1 MHSPL
6 TCFHPSS
13 LSPQCSSHDI
23 AGAHGPPAR
32 PQHNSTLLEIT
43 RVDSLVHQYYTQAI
57 APSTMRMYNSAQ
69 LRYRNFCSS
78 MNISLLPIAQSYLCQ
93 FVASQGVAHKS
104 IKGYLSAIRH
114 LQISPLGTDPL
125 ISGMVVLSYV
135 LQGIKR
141 SQAVAGTNN
150 PRTRLPI
157 TAGLMRSLKRHW
169 ESQGISF
176 NTSMLWATACVCFFG
191 FLRSG
196 EATVPTQASY
206 DAGVH
211 LSISDVSLD
220 SQSFPS
226 TVMVRIKSS
235 KADPF
240 RVGVTVYLGRTD
252 QELCPVAAVLD
263 YIARRGTYA
272 GPLFIYENGQPL
284 TRNSLVREVRSAL
297 LAMGINATR
306 YSGHSFRIGAATSA
320 AAAGV
325 EDAIIKILG
334 RCRAQLTSSMLGCLE
349 THSQMFHVGWQRS
362 EDKGRVNTPTDCY
375 SYNFTSPY

>member
-1 MHSPL
+1 M
-6 TCFHPSS
+6 
-13 LSPQCSSHDI
+13 
-23 AGAHGPPAR
+23 
-32 PQHNSTLLEIT
+32 
-43 RVDSLVHQYYTQAI
+43 DSLVHQYYNQAL

-78 MNISLLPIAQSYLCQ
+78 MNIPPLPIAQSYLCQ
-93 FVASQGVAHKS
+93 FVASLASQGVSHKS

-114 LQISPLGTDPL
+114 LQISSLGTDPL

-157 TAGLMRSLKRHW
+157 TAGLMRSLKCHG

-211 LSISDVSLD
+211 LLIAYVFLAFSDRAKL
-220 SQSFPS
+220 QFQ
-226 TVMVRIKSS
+226 RKH
-235 KADPF
+235 
-240 RVGVTVYLGRTD
+240 RTM
-252 QELCPVAAVLD
+252 QGC
-263 YIARRGTYA
+263 
-272 GPLFIYENGQPL
+272 IYCKHRTMQ
-284 TRNSLVREVRSAL
+284 
-297 LAMGINATR
+297 
-306 YSGHSFRIGAATSA
+306 
-320 AAAGV
+320 
-325 EDAIIKILG
+325 
-334 RCRAQLTSSMLGCLE
+334 GCI
-349 THSQMFHVGWQRS
+349 
-362 EDKGRVNTPTDCY
+362 Y
-375 SYNFTSPY
+375 